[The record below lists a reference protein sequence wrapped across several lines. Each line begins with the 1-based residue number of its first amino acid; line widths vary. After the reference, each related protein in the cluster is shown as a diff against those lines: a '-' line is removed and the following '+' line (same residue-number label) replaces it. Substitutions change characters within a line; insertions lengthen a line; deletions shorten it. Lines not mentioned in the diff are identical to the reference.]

1 MIKLILIILVLW
13 IIVSILGFDD
23 SEYGWGA
30 FLLGIV
36 FWLIGTVI
44 YLGVDNILF

>member
-1 MIKLILIILVLW
+1 MIKLILIVLVLW

-30 FLLGIV
+30 LLLGIV
-36 FWLIGTVI
+36 FWLIGTAI
-44 YLGVDNILF
+44 YLCVI